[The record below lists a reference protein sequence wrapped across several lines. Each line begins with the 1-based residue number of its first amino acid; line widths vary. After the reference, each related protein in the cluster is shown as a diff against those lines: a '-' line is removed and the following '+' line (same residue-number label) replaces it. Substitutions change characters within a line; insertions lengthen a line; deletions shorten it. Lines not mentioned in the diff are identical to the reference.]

1 MSPKLSFYFPLLIL
15 SILYAVLGREGNK
28 MINDFFLS
36 FLAAVVELRIE
47 GIMMGVEDCKAFYIT
62 DLISLYLFPLNVFK
76 R

>member
-1 MSPKLSFYFPLLIL
+1 
-15 SILYAVLGREGNK
+15 

-76 R
+76 RR